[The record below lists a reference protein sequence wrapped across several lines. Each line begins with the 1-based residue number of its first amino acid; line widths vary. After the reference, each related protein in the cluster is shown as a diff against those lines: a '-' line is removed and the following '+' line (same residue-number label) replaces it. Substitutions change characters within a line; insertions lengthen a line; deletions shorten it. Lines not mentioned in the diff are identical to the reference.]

1 MNIVQVWNPQPKEVL
16 RIEFMIGNTCNFSC
30 WYCFEG
36 SHEGTH
42 RWTDDMDQL
51 VLNFKHLF
59 EKYRAIGKTK
69 LELHIVGGEP
79 TLLPN
84 VPKQDDQLAML
95 TTGEAVIPAEI
106 AQHPVMKP
114 VISAIVDTGRAM
126 QDSDPARS
134 APPRMNEMA
143 PPIIQANSGWSP
155 WDWLKPFIII
165 SSIMIN
171 TVRMYL
177 CLIHQMYDLLKY

>member
-59 EKYRAIGKTK
+59 EKYKAIGKTK

-79 TLLPN
+79 TLWPRL
-84 VPKQDDQLAML
+84 
-95 TTGEAVIPAEI
+95 GEFVTEIRKMIPSYLEEKLLEYLR
-106 AQHPVMKP
+106 VY
-114 VISAIVDTGRAM
+114 
-126 QDSDPARS
+126 
-134 APPRMNEMA
+134 
-143 PPIIQANSGWSP
+143 
-155 WDWLKPFIII
+155 
-165 SSIMIN
+165 IN
-171 TVRMYL
+171 
-177 CLIHQMYDLLKY
+177 